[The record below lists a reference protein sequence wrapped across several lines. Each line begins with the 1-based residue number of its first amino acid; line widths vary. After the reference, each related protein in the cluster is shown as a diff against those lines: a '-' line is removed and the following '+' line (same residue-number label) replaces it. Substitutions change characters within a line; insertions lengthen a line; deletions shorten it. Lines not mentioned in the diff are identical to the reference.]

1 MKQTKPTS
9 LGALQP
15 FVLSLDWMSQSKVVD
30 PCWGITGKEH
40 WSNDCSPRPSGA
52 QIRVF
57 KQNFDAQFL
66 AENPWLWEVGAIVSL
81 YGDEATDPAMAFAVQ
96 AQKPSAIVPCNECV
110 HFFPPL
116 NQTYE
121 AYCEALMN
129 SACHSGGRFQLV
141 LMEGVPFSRD
151 CSKKNRVT
159 VGARPWAVGR
169 EPDGWTDR
177 GPAFSG
183 SRWRRSIRYEEED
196 GKNGLFRSFSIYIY
210 IYIMYK

>member
-159 VGARPWAVGR
+159 VGVRYGARRTALG
-169 EPDGWTDR
+169 TF
-177 GPAFSG
+177 A
-183 SRWRRSIRYEEED
+183 
-196 GKNGLFRSFSIYIY
+196 L
-210 IYIMYK
+210 